1 MEDVLEVYEAPYDRC
16 RPVVC
21 MDESPKQLI
30 EEIRVPIPMQPGQ
43 PARYDSEYKRNGTCT
58 VFGFCEPKRCWREL
72 VVTERRTMHD
82 FAWGIKWLL
91 DVIYPEAELVR
102 LVLDNLNTHRPAAL
116 YETFEAPEARRLSK
130 RLEFHYTPKHGS
142 WLNMAEIEFSAM
154 HTICTNRRIPDVATL
169 KRELAAFVLAR
180 NHAKTTINWRF
191 TSIDARIKL
200 KHLYPSISH

>member
-1 MEDVLEVYEAPYDRC
+1 MEDVLDVYEAPYDRR

-30 EEIRVPIPMQPGQ
+30 EETRVPIPMQPGQ
-43 PARYDSEYKRNGTCT
+43 PTRYDSEYKRNGTCT
-58 VFGFCEPKRCWREL
+58 VFGFCEPKRSGREL
-72 VVTERRTMHD
+72 VVTERRTMQD

-102 LVLDNLNTHRPAAL
+102 MVLD
-116 YETFEAPEARRLSK
+116 ETFEAPEARRLSK
-130 RLEFHYTPKHGS
+130 RLEFHYTPTHGS

-154 HTICTNRRIPDVATL
+154 HTSCTNRRIPDVATL
-169 KRELAAFVLAR
+169 KRALAAFVLAR
-180 NHAKTTINWRF
+180 NHAKATIDWRF

>member
-1 MEDVLEVYEAPYDRC
+1 MEDVLDVYEEPYDPQ

-21 MDESPKQLI
+21 MDESPKQFI
-30 EEIRVPIPMQPGQ
+30 EETRVPVPMRPGQ

-58 VFGFCEPKRCWREL
+58 VFGFSEPKRCWREL
-72 VVTERRTMHD
+72 IVTERRTMQD

-91 DVIYPEAELVR
+91 DVVYPQAEVVR

-116 YETFEAPEARRLSK
+116 YETFEAIEARRLLK
-130 RLEFHYTPKHGS
+130 RMEFHYTPKHGS

-154 HTICTNRRIPDVATL
+154 HTICTNRRIPDVTTF

-180 NHAKTTINWRF
+180 NRDHITINWRF
-191 TSIDARIKL
+191 ISTLARVKL